1 MWVLMSFPEAF
12 LLFILFHCIYLFI
25 YSFICTEKRQE
36 TQKRANAAVQNKL
49 GDAPQVFVTDDNCR
63 TTAPTNKL

>member
-12 LLFILFHCIYLFI
+12 LLFILFHFIYL
-25 YSFICTEKRQE
+25 FICTEKRQE
-36 TQKRANAAVQNKL
+36 TQKRANATVQNKL